1 MKLFLI
7 SMAFVMNM
15 DKFLISFLFS
25 VIINS
30 INSGIFNIFQYY
42 GLILLLLLFH
52 YSKAIQIK
60 HELHLPKE

>member
-1 MKLFLI
+1 
-7 SMAFVMNM
+7 MNM

-30 INSGIFNIFQYY
+30 INSGIFNILQYY

-60 HELHLPKE
+60 HELHLPKK